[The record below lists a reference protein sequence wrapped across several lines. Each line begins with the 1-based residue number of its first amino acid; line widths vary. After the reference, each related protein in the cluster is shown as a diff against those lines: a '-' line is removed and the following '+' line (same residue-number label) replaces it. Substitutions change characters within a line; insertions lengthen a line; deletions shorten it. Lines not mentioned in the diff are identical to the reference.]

1 MTCKFFP
8 LIFTKIN
15 SSATH
20 NQMAILKKDLKK
32 ITVSMP
38 HSLLAELKK
47 HLKNFALTDRST
59 WLIEAV
65 MEKMAK
71 EKQMLKENE

>member
-1 MTCKFFP
+1 
-8 LIFTKIN
+8 
-15 SSATH
+15 
-20 NQMAILKKDLKK
+20 MAILKKDLKK